1 MTDREKLIK
10 LVEDARYKDS
20 ENCKRHLV
28 CKDCAYGD
36 RASCHA
42 AFIADHLIANGVT
55 TQQWIPVTERLP
67 ETGGYY
73 LVHQMNPRFKTS
85 FIQHSR
91 YDAKNERWLGALALC
106 SLDYVTHWMP
116 LPEPPKGENE

>member
-1 MTDREKLIK
+1 MNDREKLIK

-42 AFIADHLIANGVT
+42 AFIADHLIDNGVT
-55 TQQWIPVTERLP
+55 VQQWIPVTERLP
-67 ETGGYY
+67 EPFVTVLGHLPMETPLPTVLPG
-73 LVHQMNPRFKTS
+73 
-85 FIQHSR
+85 FITKEGVWHIAMFDR
-91 YDAKNERWLGALALC
+91 EPDE
-106 SLDYVTHWMP
+106 VTHWMP
-116 LPEPPKGENE
+116 LPKPPKGE